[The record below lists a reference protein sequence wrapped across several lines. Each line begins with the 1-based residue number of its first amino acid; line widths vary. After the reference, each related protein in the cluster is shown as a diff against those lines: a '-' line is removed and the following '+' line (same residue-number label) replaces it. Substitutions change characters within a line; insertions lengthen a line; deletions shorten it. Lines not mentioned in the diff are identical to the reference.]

1 MEADGIM
8 AEMNTRLAD
17 RDLAT
22 CYRAAHESYLADRAA
37 IAADLDVD
45 ASIIDG
51 VSAGGMPTR
60 VKCLHALAAHSLAV
74 GPGINPL
81 GDEAVAR
88 LGRFWT
94 TPCDPAPLPPESG
107 PPQADPTAPFLKR
120 GLFRRRRTKP

>member
-22 CYRAAHESYLADRAA
+22 CYQAAHQSYLADRAA
-37 IAADLDVD
+37 IATELDLD
-45 ASIIDG
+45 ASVIAG

-74 GPGINPL
+74 GPGVNPL

-94 TPCDPAPLPPESG
+94 TPCDPPAAAPQP
-107 PPQADPTAPFLKR
+107 DVAPSRRR
-120 GLFRRRRTKP
+120 GLFKRRRPDA